1 MTWLWNTMWEQWEF
15 SLWADFLIFKICVC
29 TFMRVSPVALPF
41 PQRDMVQGGKQA
53 SVSRYDTS
61 YFHSQSC
68 CRERS
73 PSSSLPLLFMS
84 LQVFSPPSP
93 PPPPRRTLLHSICI
107 LFLGTLVSSSL
118 LDRSSRSPFNLIA
131 VSVPVLYIFW
141 WVCASWRCRGTQ
153 NKVRIIL

>member
-15 SLWADFLIFKICVC
+15 TPWDDFLVFKICAC
-29 TFMRVSPVALPF
+29 TFLCVSPVTFPP

-53 SVSRYDTS
+53 SVSQYNTS
-61 YFHSQSC
+61 HFHSQSR

-107 LFLGTLVSSSL
+107 LFLGTFVSSSL

-131 VSVPVLYIFW
+131 VSVPGLVHLLVG
-141 WVCASWRCRGTQ
+141 VCFLEVPRYAKQS
-153 NKVRIIL
+153 